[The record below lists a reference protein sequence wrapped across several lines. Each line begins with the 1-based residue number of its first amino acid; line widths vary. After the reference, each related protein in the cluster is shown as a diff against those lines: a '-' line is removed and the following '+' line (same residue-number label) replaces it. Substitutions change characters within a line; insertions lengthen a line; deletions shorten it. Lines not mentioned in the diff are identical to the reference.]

1 MTIGRGFQR
10 WRRLLRGAFR
20 WIVRLP
26 RSLNLIEWA
35 MYAFAFPQ
43 HDWAKR
49 LRRSLATEETQV
61 GWQQAINPLY
71 WIVWGCRFAVR
82 WIVTRPYRTLTPSIP
97 AVLALAM
104 ILATVLA
111 SARRDRVQT
120 QTVYLDVLRTSLA
133 DGDTEAASVAA
144 QRLLA
149 IDPNNL
155 EHQYQL
161 AMLDEELGKTAAARE
176 AIVRLAI
183 EKEYGPAALW
193 MLRALVYER
202 NDDDAGESGLVK
214 RSEWS
219 DEERAL
225 CHRCGTV
232 AMTKLPSERAMLAKK
247 MYAEFLAENGYASDA
262 LRLYESISAVDPSV
276 NLAAAQLANRI
287 AQRNGD
293 YLEVQR
299 YAKAAV
305 RHLRPQLDANPTSVQ
320 TRLQYAQALVL
331 DERDQEAYRLLI
343 EGWESTRHPLMK
355 MAAGEARVFTAERM
369 KRSVGVRESLAERG
383 PLLYQALELAPT
395 SPVVLEAVVQF
406 SIECSE
412 VEDREL
418 RAVRKKLLAGV
429 EPAAMHFIE
438 GTVALMNGDH
448 EPAEHHLSLAA
459 GDWVNMGGL
468 LNNLA
473 YALLS
478 KNDEELLPKAL
489 DLSNAALTQI
499 PDYPA
504 LLETRGQILL
514 KMERYREA
522 IADLEKAL
530 ADPNMRPTAHRGLA
544 EAYTQLG
551 LAELAEENRRQAAR
565 YANP

>member
-1 MTIGRGFQR
+1 
-10 WRRLLRGAFR
+10 
-20 WIVRLP
+20 
-26 RSLNLIEWA
+26 
-35 MYAFAFPQ
+35 
-43 HDWAKR
+43 
-49 LRRSLATEETQV
+49 
-61 GWQQAINPLY
+61 
-71 WIVWGCRFAVR
+71 
-82 WIVTRPYRTLTPSIP
+82 
-97 AVLALAM
+97 
-104 ILATVLA
+104 
-111 SARRDRVQT
+111 
-120 QTVYLDVLRTSLA
+120 
-133 DGDTEAASVAA
+133 
-144 QRLLA
+144 
-149 IDPNNL
+149 
-155 EHQYQL
+155 
-161 AMLDEELGKTAAARE
+161 
-176 AIVRLAI
+176 
-183 EKEYGPAALW
+183 
-193 MLRALVYER
+193 
-202 NDDDAGESGLVK
+202 
-214 RSEWS
+214 
-219 DEERAL
+219 
-225 CHRCGTV
+225 
-232 AMTKLPSERAMLAKK
+232 
-247 MYAEFLAENGYASDA
+247 
-262 LRLYESISAVDPSV
+262 
-276 NLAAAQLANRI
+276 
-287 AQRNGD
+287 
-293 YLEVQR
+293 
-299 YAKAAV
+299 
-305 RHLRPQLDANPTSVQ
+305 
-320 TRLQYAQALVL
+320 
-331 DERDQEAYRLLI
+331 LI

-412 VEDREL
+412 VEHREL

-438 GTVALMNGDH
+438 GTVALMNDDH
-448 EPAEHHLSLAA
+448 ETAEHHLSLAA
-459 GDWVNMGGL
+459 GEWVNMGGL

-478 KNDEELLPKAL
+478 KNDKELLPKAL

-544 EAYTQLG
+544 EAYTKLG